1 LRFLCQKCPV
11 QMLWELRSAHEDT
24 DEYKDA
30 VGSAKYAIKLHRFYS
45 RSNNDPFGID
55 DRKFVIGEA
64 DAALYQ
70 AKNAGRNKIV
80 GVF

>member
-1 LRFLCQKCPV
+1 
-11 QMLWELRSAHEDT
+11 MLWELLRSAYEDT

-45 RSNNDPFGID
+45 RSNNDQFGID
-55 DRKFVIGEA
+55 DRKFVIWEA
-64 DAALYQ
+64 DPALYQ
-70 AKNAGRNKIV
+70 AKNAGRNKIA